1 MRLALL
7 LCCLLA
13 VPVAAQD
20 DAAAIARLLRQWAR
34 FVELPTSPMLRS
46 IFPVQPRWVEV
57 RMTGR
62 PVLST
67 HPGVHTT
74 EQLIEQY
81 GETRLRVSRS
91 LEARFELEVTS
102 PEETKTV
109 ALSALFSQ
117 VVSNGRKPAWSLTRV
132 SPVET
137 RAGEV
142 PAVQSRA
149 LDDFYRLVGKSGS
162 VSLKRYGTG
171 ANVTL
176 LFAAIHGDERSTA
189 PLLQKLQ
196 AYLETNPAAYE
207 GCTVVV
213 CPITSPEG
221 WARATR
227 GNGQGIDANRNFVFN
242 YSPGKPRGSKPLQA
256 PESLLL
262 QHLVQAY
269 RPDKIV
275 AVHEPFDLINYD
287 GPAGELAN
295 EMHALSGQGVAPNI
309 GYDTPGSF
317 GTYAGVYLGIPTI
330 TLELPEG
337 VDSWERQ
344 RGALLRAIRWQPTPV
359 P

>member
-1 MRLALL
+1 MRLVLL

-13 VPVAAQD
+13 VPAAAQD
-20 DAAAIARLLRQWAR
+20 DAATVTRLLKQWAR
-34 FVELPTSPMLRS
+34 FVELPTSPMLRAL
-46 IFPVQPRWVEV
+46 FPTLPRWVEV
-57 RMTGR
+57 RMVGR
-62 PVLST
+62 PVISP
-67 HPGVHTT
+67 HPGVHAP
-74 EQLIEQY
+74 EQLIQQY

-102 PEETKTV
+102 PAEAKTV
-109 ALSALFSQ
+109 AMSALFSQ

-132 SPVET
+132 SLVET
-137 RAGEV
+137 RAAEV
-142 PAVQSRA
+142 QAIQPRT
-149 LDDFYRLVGKSGS
+149 LDDFYRMAGKSGS
-162 VSLKRYGTG
+162 ATLKRFGTG
-171 ANVTL
+171 PNVTL
-176 LFAAIHGDERSTA
+176 LFAAIHGDERGTA

-196 AYLETNPAAYE
+196 THLETDPTAYE
-207 GCTVVV
+207 GCTVVL

-221 WARATR
+221 WSKNTR
-227 GNGQGIDANRNFVFN
+227 LNGQGIDANRNFPFN

-262 QHLVQAY
+262 QHVVQAY

-295 EMHALSGQGVAPNI
+295 EMHRASGQGIAPNI

-330 TLELPEG
+330 TLELPERG
-337 VDSWERQ
+337 DSWETQ
-344 RGALLRAIRWQPTPV
+344 RDALLRAIRLGGAP
-359 P
+359 